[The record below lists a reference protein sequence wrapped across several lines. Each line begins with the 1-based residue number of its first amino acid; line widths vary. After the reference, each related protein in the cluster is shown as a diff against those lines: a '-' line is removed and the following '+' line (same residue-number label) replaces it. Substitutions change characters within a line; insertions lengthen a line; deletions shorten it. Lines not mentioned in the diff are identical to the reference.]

1 MLLGCI
7 ADDFT
12 GASDLANTLAKGGM
26 STVLFAGV
34 PPSAHAPG
42 CEAGVVALKTRSIAA
57 EDAVR
62 QSLQALRWLRDQ
74 GCRQFIFKYCSTF
87 DSTPAGNIGPVADA
101 LRTALR
107 APLAIV
113 CPAFPETGRT
123 LFMGHLFVNGRLLNE
138 SGMEHH
144 PLNPMTDADL
154 RRWLGRQT
162 KAGVGLVPYP
172 TVRQG
177 PAAVT
182 AAMEAEAAAGKPL
195 VVVDAV
201 LDEDLMT
208 LGQAVAHQTLIT
220 GGSGIALGLPENF
233 RRAGLLA
240 DAGSGFEPIQGPGV
254 VLSGSCS
261 TASNAQVAHHLE
273 SHPGLKISPTELME
287 ERLAVSDVLSFVQ
300 ANLHQDPIVYSTAD
314 PESVSQAQ
322 SRFGREAVAG
332 RIEHFF
338 AELSRQLVAAVGVR
352 RLVVGGGETSG
363 AVVTALALQS
373 LRVGPEI
380 DPGVPALACEQ
391 PTPLRLALKSGNFGT
406 TDFYDK
412 ALRTLQASAR

>member
-26 STVLFAGV
+26 STVQFTGV
-34 PPSAHAPG
+34 PQSAEAPG
-42 CEAGVVALKTRSIAA
+42 CEAGVVALKTRSIVA

-62 QSLQALRWLRDQ
+62 QSLQALQWLQNQ

-87 DSTPAGNIGPVADA
+87 DSTPAGNIGPVAEA
-101 LRTALR
+101 LRAALH

-123 LFMGHLFVNGRLLNE
+123 LFMGHLFVKGRLLNE

-162 KAGVGLVPYP
+162 NTGVGLVAYP
-172 TVRQG
+172 IVRRG

-182 AAMEAEAAAGKPL
+182 AAMEAEAAAGRPL
-195 VVVDAV
+195 IVVDAV

-208 LGQAVAHQTLIT
+208 LGQAVAGQTLIT

-240 DAGSGFEPIQGPGV
+240 DAGSGFEPIQGPGA

-261 TASNAQVAHHLE
+261 TASNAQVAHHLQ
-273 SHPGLKISPTELME
+273 SHPGLKISTTELME
-287 ERLAVSDVLSFVQ
+287 EKLGVRDALSFVQ
-300 ANLHQDPIVYSTAD
+300 AHLHQDPIVYSTAD
-314 PESVSQAQ
+314 PESVAQAQ
-322 SRFGREAVAG
+322 ARFGREAVAS

-338 AELSRQLVAAVGVR
+338 AELSRQLVATGIR

-363 AVVTALALQS
+363 AVVTALELES

-412 ALRTLQASAR
+412 ALRTLQAASR

>member
-26 STVLFAGV
+26 STVQFAGV
-34 PPSAHAPG
+34 PPSADAPD

-87 DSTPAGNIGPVADA
+87 DSTPAGNIGPVAEA
-101 LRTALR
+101 LRTALH

-123 LFMGHLFVNGRLLNE
+123 LFMGHLFVKGRLLSE
-138 SGMEHH
+138 SGMERH

-154 RRWLGRQT
+154 CRWLGRQT

-182 AAMEAEAAAGKPL
+182 AAMEAEAGAGRPL

-240 DAGSGFEPIQGPGV
+240 DAGSGFEPMQGPGV

-261 TASNAQVAHHLE
+261 TASNAQVAHHLT
-273 SHPGLKISPTELME
+273 SHPGLKISTTELME
-287 ERLAVSDVLSFVQ
+287 DRLGVPDALSFVQ
-300 ANLHQDPIVYSTAD
+300 AHLHQDPIVYSTAD

-322 SRFGREAVAG
+322 ARFGREAVAS

-338 AELSRQLVAAVGVR
+338 AELSRQLVAAGIR

-363 AVVTALALQS
+363 AVVTALKLES

-380 DPGVPALACEQ
+380 DPGVPALACER
-391 PTPLRLALKSGNFGT
+391 PIPLRLALKSGNFGT

-412 ALRTLQASAR
+412 ALRTLRAASR

>member
-26 STVLFAGV
+26 STVQFAGV
-34 PPSAHAPG
+34 PQSADAPD

-57 EDAVR
+57 DDAVR
-62 QSLQALRWLRDQ
+62 QSLQALRWLQDQ

-87 DSTPAGNIGPVADA
+87 DSTPTGNIGPVAEA
-101 LRTALR
+101 LRVALQ

-123 LFMGHLFVNGRLLNE
+123 LFMGHLFVKGRLLNE

-154 RRWLGRQT
+154 CRWLGRQT

-182 AAMEAEAAAGKPL
+182 AAMDAEAAAGRPL

-208 LGQAVAHQTLIT
+208 LGQAIAQQTLIT

-261 TASNAQVAHHLE
+261 TASNAQVAHHLK
-273 SHPGLKISPTELME
+273 SHPGLKISTTELME
-287 ERLAVSDVLSFVQ
+287 ERLGVQDALSFIR
-300 ANLHQDPIVYSTAD
+300 AHLHQDPIVYSTAD
-314 PESVSQAQ
+314 PESVSQTQA
-322 SRFGREAVAG
+322 RFGREAVAN

-338 AELSRQLVAAVGVR
+338 AELSRQLIAAGVR

-363 AVVTALALQS
+363 AVVTALKLES

-380 DPGVPALACEQ
+380 DPGVPALASEH

-412 ALRTLQASAR
+412 ALRTLQAASR